1 MSRLQVLRPEQS
13 EEWIDVLRHSQKYDS
28 YHLPQYHT
36 LAEEQGEGDAHL
48 FVYREGD
55 YCIAIPLLLRSIA
68 KVLCHT
74 RTGDGWR
81 DATSVYGYA
90 GPVASHSNIPE
101 SVLRGFR
108 SALREALVE
117 RRIAFAFSR
126 LHPLM
131 SQAELLAGMG
141 ECVPV
146 GKTVSMDLTLSTEMQ
161 RACYRKDYRRQVN
174 KLRRLGVTCFHD
186 RSKAHLDEFINI
198 YHETMHRVGAREPY
212 LFDHSY
218 FERLTSML
226 GSNLHLFICQWEDRV
241 LSGGLF
247 LLCDG
252 ILQAHLVGSRSAGLA
267 PSSTKLL
274 FDTARL
280 WANDHGVGVLHL
292 WGGVGAQE
300 DSLFFFKAG
309 FSDRRH
315 EFAAW
320 TWVLFPHIHDQL
332 SREREAWLNRSGLG
346 PLCTPYYPT
355 YRCPNCPCTTRMG
368 RQTSANQPNL
378 FGRPGEFCG
387 R

>member
-1 MSRLQVLRPEQS
+1 MLREREEWYMSRLQVLRPEQN
-13 EEWIDVLRHSQKYDS
+13 EEWIDVLRHSQEYDS

-36 LAEEQGEGDAHL
+36 LAEEQGKGEAHL

-55 YCIAIPLLLRSIA
+55 YCIAVPLLLRSIA
-68 KVLCHT
+68 TVPCHAQ
-74 RTGDGWR
+74 TGNGWR

-117 RRIAFAFSR
+117 RRIVFVFSR

-131 SQAELLAGMG
+131 SQAEPLAGMG

-146 GKTVSMDLTLSTEMQ
+146 GKTVSIDLTLSPEMQ
-161 RACYRKDYRRQVN
+161 RARYRKDYRRQVN
-174 KLRRLGVTCFHD
+174 KLRRLGVTCLHD
-186 RSKAHLDEFINI
+186 WSKAHLDEFINI
-198 YHETMHRVGAREPY
+198 YHETMHRVGACESY
-212 LFDHSY
+212 LYDHSY
-218 FERLTSML
+218 FEHLTSML
-226 GSNLHLFICQWEDRV
+226 GSSLHLFICQREDRV

-247 LLCDG
+247 LLCGG

-280 WANDHGVGVLHL
+280 WANDHGVEVLHL
-292 WGGVGAQE
+292 GGGVSAQE

-320 TWVLFPHIHDQL
+320 TWMLFPHVHDQL
-332 SREREAWLNRSGLG
+332 SREREAWRKQSGLG
-346 PLCTPYYPT
+346 PLCTPFYPT
-355 YRCPNCPCTTRMG
+355 YRCPNCPSRTQMG
-368 RQTSANQPNL
+368 RQTS
-378 FGRPGEFCG
+378 
-387 R
+387 